1 VAEALAERLN
11 YPCISRE
18 MVIEDAAKEFDVP
31 EDQIN
36 TVMVEK
42 PGFWSQDSIKC
53 IAYANFVRVA
63 LLKRAQ
69 ENAMVFHGYGG
80 HLLLSGASRVLRA
93 RIIAGMDYRIKV
105 AMEKHNLDRRKV
117 IAMIE
122 ELDNNR
128 IKWVKT
134 VLGLKWGEP
143 SLYDVIFNLDRI
155 SISGVVDTLIQMKEM
170 PEFKPDDDSRQELA
184 DLLLNSRIWAM
195 LSKNKMTR
203 AARVR
208 VESNKGYVTL
218 TGDVGSHKLL
228 DAVVETAKLVDGV
241 EAVSCNVGV
250 GSSWIW

>member
-1 VAEALAERLN
+1 
-11 YPCISRE
+11 
-18 MVIEDAAKEFDVP
+18 MVIKEAAKEFDVP

-42 PGFWSQDSIKC
+42 PGFWAQDSIKC

-93 RIIAGMDYRIKV
+93 RIIAGMDYRIQA
-105 AMEKHNLDRRKV
+105 AMERHQLDRQGA

-122 ELDNNR
+122 ELDSNR

-143 SLYDVIFNLDRI
+143 SLYDVIFNLDHI
-155 SISGVVDTLIQMKEM
+155 SISGVVETLLHMKAL

-184 DLLLNSRIWAM
+184 DLLLNSRIWAK

-203 AARVR
+203 VVRVR
-208 VESNKGYVTL
+208 VESQKGHVTL
-218 TGDVGSHKLL
+218 TGDVGSHKML
-228 DAVVETAKLVDGV
+228 DAVVEIASSVDGV
-241 EAVSCNVGV
+241 EEVSCNVGV
-250 GSSWIW
+250 GSSWVW